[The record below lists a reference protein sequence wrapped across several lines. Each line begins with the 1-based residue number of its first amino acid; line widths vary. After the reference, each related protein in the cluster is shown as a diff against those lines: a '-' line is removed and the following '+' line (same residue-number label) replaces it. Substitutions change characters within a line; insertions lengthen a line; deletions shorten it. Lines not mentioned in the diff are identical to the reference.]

1 MHGIHSSTSQQ
12 KDVHAILTIAN
23 IQLGDGYIQAC
34 DLQRDRSVSL
44 IARISE
50 DVVGFCLGTIITKS
64 ELHAKLP
71 QLKWQNMNVFDSE
84 ALFGLVNSIAVDA
97 PSKKLGVGHELME
110 RCIAELTELDA
121 SIVFMIGW
129 QSSEG
134 VNIRSLANRNGFSEL
149 FEMPNYWR
157 DDSLA
162 HQYLCPTCG
171 SPPCNC
177 AAVLFVKDSR
187 SQTLLPES
195 GQQS

>member
-1 MHGIHSSTSQQ
+1 MHGIHISTTRQ

-23 IQLGDGYIQAC
+23 IQLGDGYIQPC

-44 IARISE
+44 VARISE

-71 QLKWQNMNVFDSE
+71 QLKLQNMNAFDSE
-84 ALFGLVNSIAVDA
+84 AFFGLVNSIAVDA

-110 RCIAELTELDA
+110 RCIEELAELDA
-121 SIVFMIGW
+121 RIVFMIGW
-129 QSSEG
+129 RSSEG

-149 FEMPNYWR
+149 LEIPNYWR

-162 HQYLCPTCG
+162 HQYQCPTCG
-171 SPPCNC
+171 APPCNC
-177 AAVLFVKDSR
+177 SAVLFVKDSR
-187 SQTLLPES
+187 SHEQLHES
-195 GQQS
+195 SR

>member
-1 MHGIHSSTSQQ
+1 MKGIDISTTRQ

-44 IARISE
+44 VARISE

-71 QLKWQNMNVFDSE
+71 QLKLQNMNAFNSE
-84 ALFGLVNSIAVDA
+84 ALFGLVNSIAVNA
-97 PSKKLGVGHELME
+97 PSKKFGVGHELME
-110 RCIAELTELDA
+110 RCIEELAELDA
-121 SIVFMIGW
+121 RIVFMIGW
-129 QSSEG
+129 RSSEG

-149 FEMPNYWR
+149 LEMPNYWR

-162 HQYLCPTCG
+162 HQYQCPTCG
-171 SPPCNC
+171 APPCNC
-177 AAVLFVKDSR
+177 SAVLFVKDSR
-187 SQTLLPES
+187 SQ
-195 GQQS
+195 